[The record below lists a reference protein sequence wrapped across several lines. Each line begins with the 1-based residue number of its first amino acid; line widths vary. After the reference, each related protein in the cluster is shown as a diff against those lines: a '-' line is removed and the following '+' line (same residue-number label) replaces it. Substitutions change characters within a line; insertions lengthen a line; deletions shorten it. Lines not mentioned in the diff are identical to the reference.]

1 MPSVPPHVNL
11 PRVTIDCL
19 HPDVNNHELVLTP
32 RDARVGAKTDL
43 LKTIGN
49 KIETPNPRV
58 GKKTKQ
64 KKTKRGEWMEKRKK
78 LNG

>member
-1 MPSVPPHVNL
+1 MSSEAKCL
-11 PRVTIDCL
+11 PCPLCYLVL
-19 HPDVNNHELVLTP
+19 HFVVGRIYHELVLTP

-58 GKKTKQ
+58 GKKEKGG
-64 KKTKRGEWMEKRKK
+64 GEWIEKEKK

>member
-49 KIETPNPRV
+49 KIETREGKTSEDGPRM
-58 GKKTKQ
+58 TF
-64 KKTKRGEWMEKRKK
+64 ELM
-78 LNG
+78 LNQI

>member
-1 MPSVPPHVNL
+1 MPSVPPHVSL

-49 KIETPNPRV
+49 KIETREGREGKTSEDGPRM
-58 GKKTKQ
+58 TF
-64 KKTKRGEWMEKRKK
+64 ELM
-78 LNG
+78 LNQI